1 MEENLDFI
9 EDFKLPNGGT
19 YTGQCKMNGRFVEL
33 KGQGEACYPDGS
45 TFKGV
50 FNYGRPLGLGKY
62 LYPNGDFY
70 WGYFNELP
78 NGACYLS
85 EYDGSCFALGHFVD
99 GDLKGWGIQFYN
111 NKFRFG
117 WWEGRQLVQ
126 NESKNVMWIRATIT
140 QRLKEKGEASLIQ
153 VSKDGFVR
161 FGFANH
167 RRPTRLFGA
176 DNMFPSVSFKF
187 YNDGRAI
194 VGECLE
200 PAITGNLVIYNP
212 DRSIQ
217 YGNWENGTLVK
228 QLGLNDFQ
236 SMPEMYY
243 FEQGLFV
250 ISA

>member
-70 WGYFNELP
+70 WGYFNDLP

-99 GDLKGWGIQFYN
+99 GDLWQQFPHSQRN
-111 NKFRFG
+111 EIVTRSLGVFG
-117 WWEGRQLVQ
+117 DEIPQTLDCLQYKRRQ
-126 NESKNVMWIRATIT
+126 KNAVL
-140 QRLKEKGEASLIQ
+140 RLAKVHRYHIY
-153 VSKDGFVR
+153 
-161 FGFANH
+161 FAH
-167 RRPTRLFGA
+167 CFL
-176 DNMFPSVSFKF
+176 
-187 YNDGRAI
+187 
-194 VGECLE
+194 L
-200 PAITGNLVIYNP
+200 
-212 DRSIQ
+212 
-217 YGNWENGTLVK
+217 
-228 QLGLNDFQ
+228 
-236 SMPEMYY
+236 
-243 FEQGLFV
+243 
-250 ISA
+250 